1 MKTKIHPPPP
11 EKKKKTNNQQK
22 SNKHFVQRGLMA
34 TK

>member
-1 MKTKIHPPPP
+1 MKTKIATTPT